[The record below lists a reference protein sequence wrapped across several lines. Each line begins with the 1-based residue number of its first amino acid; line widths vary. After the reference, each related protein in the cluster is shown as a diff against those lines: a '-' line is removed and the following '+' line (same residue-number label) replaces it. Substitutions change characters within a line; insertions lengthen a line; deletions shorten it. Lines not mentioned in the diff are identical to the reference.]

1 MTQSSS
7 AGARSPWSATRA
19 VYIDPMIRSLCSAL
33 ALVVTLAPSLW
44 AQDERWQVALDDGRY
59 VWDIRLVRLAGD
71 SLVVRQ
77 SDSLVSVPVAHIDE
91 IRLIRKSEME
101 VGGEGATA
109 GAMSALVG
117 GDDEIYDMKALP
129 FADRIRTVQKVLQ
142 LHPVQP

>member
-1 MTQSSS
+1 
-7 AGARSPWSATRA
+7 
-19 VYIDPMIRSLCSAL
+19 MIRRLCSTL
-33 ALVVTLAPSLW
+33 ALVVALASSAW
-44 AQDERWQVALDDGRY
+44 AQDERWQVALDDGSY

-117 GDDEIYDMKALP
+117 GDDEIYDLKALA
-129 FADRIRTVQKVLQ
+129 FADRIRTVQKVLL
-142 LHPVQP
+142 LHPAEP